1 MSDCK
6 EISLKVNCKERS
18 KVKSKDIEYWKQ
30 FGNGV
35 KKIFGQ
41 NCRAGL
47 LFIAVLDI
55 HNFGKKVLIYV
66 NIPTKV
72 DKPNELIQQ

>member
-1 MSDCK
+1 M
-6 EISLKVNCKERS
+6 NCKERS
-18 KVKSKDIEYWKQ
+18 KVKSKDIKYCKQ

-35 KKIFGQ
+35 KKILLVR
-41 NCRAGL
+41 NAGL
-47 LFIAVLDI
+47 FIVELGI
-55 HNFGKKVLIYV
+55 YNFGKKVLIYA